1 MKRLM
6 RKMMISCQVA
16 GELVTKRS
24 FRKLSLR
31 ERIMLRLHLKVCGA
45 CQAYEKQ
52 SILLD
57 KILYSKL
64 NDKKLSD
71 IPYSTNEE
79 LKKRIISSL

>member
-1 MKRLM
+1 MKWLM
-6 RKMMISCQVA
+6 RKMMISCNVA

-24 FRKLSLR
+24 FRKLNLR
-31 ERIMLRLHLKVCGA
+31 ERVMLRLHLKVCGA

-64 NDKKLSD
+64 GDKN
-71 IPYSTNEE
+71 IPDVPYAPNEE
-79 LKKRIISSL
+79 LKKKIISSL